1 MKWRWPWLTMSVLLV
16 TGIVVVVQ
24 LNWPPLVPM
33 LQWDARLVMAGQ
45 LWRIVTGLLV
55 HTSGWSQ
62 IALNF
67 TVLVLLGTLIENIW
81 PRWMWVVAFAL
92 GALTAEAFALSWYQT
107 GGGNSVGLCG
117 LFGLFLAGLLRSDLP
132 EAAGTYFPAI
142 SLAIALYFC
151 SLADIHGP
159 PVIAGTI
166 FGLVVLRGSVPFAA
180 IRPALR

>member
-1 MKWRWPWLTMSVLLV
+1 MTWRWPWLTISVFVVTSLV
-16 TGIVVVVQ
+16 VAVQ
-24 LNWPPLVPM
+24 LNWPPLVEL
-33 LQWDARLVMAGQ
+33 LQWDARLVLEGQ
-45 LWRIVTGLLV
+45 FWRMLTGLLV

-81 PRWMWVVAFAL
+81 PRWMWVAGFAI
-92 GALTAEAFALSWYQT
+92 GALTAEAFALSWYQQ

-132 EAAGTYFPAI
+132 DMVRIGFPVV
-142 SLAIALYFC
+142 SLAGALSFC
-151 SLADIHGP
+151 AMSDIHGP
-159 PVIAGTI
+159 PVLAGAL
-166 FGLVVLRGSVPFAA
+166 FGFFALRGPVSFAA